1 MKIGL
6 RPLSVEEGMDVLE
19 LHERQRGFDERRDVR
34 CLGMQEAL
42 EGALIKKRRFFFTK
56 RRA

>member
-1 MKIGL
+1 
-6 RPLSVEEGMDVLE
+6 MDVLE